1 MMIGNFERHSYPV
14 IAGEALPAALE
25 GRRDFEPDW
34 EMQLAREVQNRA
46 FPTTRPH
53 IAGLDYY
60 SDWRPARGLSGDYL
74 DYFELP
80 EGHLGLA
87 IGDVSGKGLAA
98 ALLTSSLHS
107 LARALRHCQQG
118 SLADLTATI
127 DELFYEV
134 CPDSS
139 YATMFVARYDPARRL
154 LHYVNAGHEPPVV
167 LRQTAA
173 GYHPVALE
181 PTGPVIGML
190 RKSRFQ
196 ENVVSLAP
204 GDMLMAYTDGLCE
217 AANCR
222 GEEWG
227 FRRLMAAVQ
236 VCSHGNA
243 RDIVEGVLATAETF
257 AGGCPQRDDMTFW
270 LGRVEKLSARRF
282 QRSAFSGQLS
292 AKIAAA

>member
-1 MMIGNFERHSYPV
+1 MMIGTFQQHRSV
-14 IAGEALPAALE
+14 TAGEGLAAS
-25 GRRDFEPDW
+25 GADWRDW

-46 FPTTRPH
+46 FPTTRPR

-80 EGHLGLA
+80 EGNLGLA
-87 IGDVSGKGLAA
+87 IGDVAGKGLAA

-107 LARALRHCQQG
+107 LARALRHYQHG
-118 SLADLTATI
+118 SLSDLTAAI

-139 YATMFVARYDPARRL
+139 YATMFVARYDPAWGF

-167 LRQTAA
+167 LRKTAT
-173 GYHPVALE
+173 GYRPVALE

-190 RKSRFQ
+190 RKSSFH

-204 GDMLMAYTDGLCE
+204 GDLLVAYTDGLCE
-217 AANCR
+217 TANSR

-227 FRRLMAAVQ
+227 FGRLMATIHA
-236 VCSHGNA
+236 CSYRKA
-243 RDIVEGVLATAETF
+243 RDIVDRVLETAEAF
-257 AGGCPQRDDMTFW
+257 AGGCPQHDDMTLW
-270 LGRVEKLSARRF
+270 LGRIEESNCGTLTLTDSVPLQAV
-282 QRSAFSGQLS
+282 A
-292 AKIAAA
+292 